1 MASKKVSTKKRG
13 RGRPQLYPLTSREE
27 NRVRTL
33 TAKGW
38 TSKEIQEEMGIHEFA
53 VLRVR
58 RAS

>member
-1 MASKKVSTKKRG
+1 MAKSKASVKKVG
-13 RGRPQLYPLTSREE
+13 RGRPQLYPLTTAQE
-27 NRVRTL
+27 NRVRAL

>member
-1 MASKKVSTKKRG
+1 MASKKDSTKKRG
-13 RGRPQLYPLTSREE
+13 RGRPQMYPLTTAQE
-27 NRVRTL
+27 NRVRSL

-38 TSKEIQEEMGIHEFA
+38 TSKEIQEAMGIHEFA